1 MIALASNIGC
11 TNFIKRKSA
20 QKLSVR
26 GQSEHL
32 GLYLDRRAVLFVSFF
47 EASEESICQ
56 GWFFIQTKITKVDCV
71 WVLIRK
77 SSGCQARLLAS
88 SLNAVGSSRLIVNT
102 YNAI

>member
-32 GLYLDRRAVLFVSFF
+32 GLYLDRRAVLFGSFF
-47 EASEESICQ
+47 EASEESIC
-56 GWFFIQTKITKVDCV
+56 
-71 WVLIRK
+71 
-77 SSGCQARLLAS
+77 
-88 SLNAVGSSRLIVNT
+88 
-102 YNAI
+102 